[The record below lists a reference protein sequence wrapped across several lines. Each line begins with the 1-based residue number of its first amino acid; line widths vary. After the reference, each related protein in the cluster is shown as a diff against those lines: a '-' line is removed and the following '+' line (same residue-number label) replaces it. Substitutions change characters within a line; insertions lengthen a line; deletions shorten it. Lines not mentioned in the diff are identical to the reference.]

1 MAVVAKSME
10 ERTEFLADIRY
21 RLEQAQATQKKMYD
35 RKHRAVSYKVDEWVL
50 LRLRQRAAVSML
62 LENTGKLKPR
72 YYGPYKVTE
81 VINEVAVRLALP
93 PRARLH
99 DVFHVNL
106 LKKFHGDPPT
116 APPPLPTLH
125 HGAVTPEPE
134 RVIKSRLARG
144 VEQVLVQWKGAS
156 VASATWEDRDPLV
169 AKYLGLQ
176 LEDELPLNGGRDVM
190 CGKTY
195 TRRRRARDVR
205 RAAERAAQARQEID
219 EPVKIDTSG

>member
-1 MAVVAKSME
+1 MGLTPPPPPPARSRVHAPGE
-10 ERTEFLADIRY
+10 HR
-21 RLEQAQATQKKMYD
+21 QAQAT
-35 RKHRAVSYKVDEWVL
+35 L
-50 LRLRQRAAVSML
+50 LRA
-62 LENTGKLKPR
+62 
-72 YYGPYKVTE
+72 YKVTE
-81 VINEVAVRLALP
+81 VINEVAVCLALP

-116 APPPLPTLH
+116 APPPMSTLH

-134 RVIKSRLARG
+134 HVIKSRLARG

-156 VASATWEDRDPLV
+156 AASATWEDREPF
-169 AKYLGLQ
+169 ATKYPGLQ

-195 TRRRRARDVR
+195 TRRRRAHDVR
-205 RAAERAAQARQEID
+205 RATECAAQARQEIN

>member
-1 MAVVAKSME
+1 M
-10 ERTEFLADIRY
+10 R
-21 RLEQAQATQKKMYD
+21 
-35 RKHRAVSYKVDEWVL
+35 
-50 LRLRQRAAVSML
+50 

-72 YYGPYKVTE
+72 YYGPYKITE

-116 APPPLPTLH
+116 EPPPLPTLH
-125 HGAVTPEPE
+125 HGAVTPDPE

-156 VASATWEDRDPLV
+156 AASATWEDRDSFI
-169 AKYLGLQ
+169 AKYPGLQ
-176 LEDELPLNGGRDVM
+176 LEDELSLNGGRDVM

-205 RAAERAAQARQEID
+205 RVAERAAQARQEID